1 MTQITATL
9 VKTLRER
16 TGAGMMDCKKALT
29 ECNADLESSIDWLRK
44 KGLSAASKKAGR
56 VAAEGL
62 VAVSVSGEKGVVLEV
77 NAETDFVGRNDQFQS
92 FVSSLA
98 SHALSHGESLESLL
112 ASPFPGGSRTCEE
125 ELTHLISVIGENMTV
140 RRVAQLSVSKGV
152 VAGYVHNSVS
162 DTLGRIAV
170 IVGVESDASDKE
182 ALTALGRKIAMHVA
196 AANPQSLSIESLDV
210 TLLDREKAVLVEQAK
225 SSGKPES
232 VIEKM
237 VEGRLRKFYE
247 EVVLLEQP
255 FIMDNDKKVKDI
267 ISDTAK
273 TLGSDVT
280 VSGYVVFKL
289 GEGIEKKEDDF
300 ASEVSN
306 LAK

>member
-16 TGAGMMDCKKALT
+16 TGAGMMDCKKALA
-29 ECNADLESSIDWLRK
+29 ECNADLESAIDWLRK

-77 NAETDFVGRNDQFQS
+77 NAETDFVGRNDQFQG

-112 ASPFPGGSRTCEE
+112 APSFPGGNRTSEE
-125 ELTHLISVIGENMTV
+125 ELVHLISVIGENMTV
-140 RRVAQLSVSKGV
+140 RRVEQLSVSKGV

-162 DTLGRIAV
+162 DTLGRIGV
-170 IVGVESDASDKE
+170 IVGVESDAADKE
-182 ALTALGRKIAMHVA
+182 ALTSLGRKIAMHVA
-196 AANPQSLSIESLDV
+196 AANPQSLSIESLDPE
-210 TLLDREKAVLVEQAK
+210 LLNREKAVLAEQAK
-225 SSGKPES
+225 SSGKPEN
-232 VIEKM
+232 VVEKM
-237 VEGRLRKFYE
+237 LEGRLRKFYE

-255 FIMDNDKKVKDI
+255 FIMDSDKKVKDVV
-267 ISDTAK
+267 SDASK
-273 TLGSDVT
+273 TLGSEVKI
-280 VSGYVVFKL
+280 SGYVVFKL
-289 GEGIEKKEDDF
+289 GDGIEKKEDDF

>member
-29 ECNADLESSIDWLRK
+29 ECGADLESSIDWLRK

-62 VAVSVSGEKGVVLEV
+62 VAVSVEDNKGVVLEV
-77 NAETDFVGRNDQFQS
+77 NAETDFVGRNEQFQS
-92 FVSSLA
+92 FVSTLA
-98 SHALSHGESLESLL
+98 GHAVSHGETLEAMLGSN
-112 ASPFPGGSRTCEE
+112 FPGSGRTVQD
-125 ELTHLISVIGENMTV
+125 ELTHLISVIGENMTI
-140 RRVAQLSVSKGV
+140 RRVAQLSVSEGV
-152 VAGYVHNSVS
+152 VAGYIHNSVS

-170 IVGVESDASDKE
+170 IVGVESSASDKG

-196 AANPQSLSIESLDV
+196 AANPQSLSVESLDPA
-210 TLLDREKAVLVEQAK
+210 LLDREKAVLVEQAK
-225 SSGKPES
+225 ASGKPDN

-255 FIMDNDKKVKDI
+255 FIMDSDKKVKDI
-267 ISDTAK
+267 VADTAK
-273 TLGSDVT
+273 ELGSEIK
-280 VSGYVVFKL
+280 VSGYIAFKL
-289 GEGIEKKEDDF
+289 GDGIEKKEDDF